1 MRTLLSRL
9 AVVVAALG
17 AAAGA
22 GRALAD
28 APCVEDAARICP
40 GIPAKDG
47 RLWACLQRNQ
57 FQLSTRC
64 QKNIQ
69 EVERRASEF
78 TVDCAADIYNF
89 CPGTPSGAGRLV
101 ECLATHVGRRE
112 LGTNCED
119 AVIKALENLQEFV
132 DACKE
137 DAAALCQGI
146 EPGGGRLFLCLRAQ
160 SDRLS
165 SRCRDVVNRK

>member
-1 MRTLLSRL
+1 MRTVLLRL
-9 AVVVAALG
+9 AVL
-17 AAAGA
+17 AAGA

-69 EVERRASEF
+69 EVERRAS
-78 TVDCAADIYNF
+78 ARI
-89 CPGTPSGAGRLV
+89 
-101 ECLATHVGRRE
+101 
-112 LGTNCED
+112 
-119 AVIKALENLQEFV
+119 Q
-132 DACKE
+132 
-137 DAAALCQGI
+137 
-146 EPGGGRLFLCLRAQ
+146 
-160 SDRLS
+160 
-165 SRCRDVVNRK
+165 